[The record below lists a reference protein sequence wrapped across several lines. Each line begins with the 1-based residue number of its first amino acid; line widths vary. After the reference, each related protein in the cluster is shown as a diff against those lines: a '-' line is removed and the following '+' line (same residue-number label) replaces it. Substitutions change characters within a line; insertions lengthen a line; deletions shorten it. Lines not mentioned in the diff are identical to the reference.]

1 MEKRPYR
8 SLFWPVILIGVGII
22 WLLGNF
28 NIIPAANISMLL
40 NLWPVILIVIGLD
53 ILFARRSPLAG
64 AVIAALAIILV
75 IAVLAAGPALGLPAG
90 PTLQSRTI
98 NEPIGGAQS
107 AEISLDL
114 SSIPTRVGSSQDRAN
129 LFEGQIDYYG
139 ALDYNSTGNPNRRI
153 SLSHHY
159 SGNVLTWD
167 MFANAQWKIGLS
179 PDVPINLIVDGGS
192 GSSQF
197 DLSGLNLTAFELDQG
212 SGSFTLSLPASAQS
226 YTARIKGGSGSLRLD
241 LPGSGNLT
249 VRLNGASGSLNL
261 NVPSGTA
268 VRLEV
273 VNDGSGSVNVP
284 SWLNR
289 VSGSGKQGTWESSN
303 YNQAANKLVILCDD
317 LGSGSFN
324 LR

>member
-8 SLFWPVILIGVGII
+8 SLFWPVILIGIGVI

-28 NIIPAANISMLL
+28 NIIPAANINMLV

-53 ILFARRSPLAG
+53 MLFARRSPLAG
-64 AVIAALAIILV
+64 ALIAVLAIAVV

-98 NEPIGGAQS
+98 SEPIGGAES

-114 SSIPTRVGSSQDRAN
+114 SSIPTRVGSSKDRAN

-139 ALDYNSTGNPNRRI
+139 TLNYNSTGNPNRRI
-153 SLSHHY
+153 SLNHRF
-159 SGNVLTWD
+159 SGNLLTWD
-167 MFANAQWKIGLS
+167 MFANAQWEIGLS
-179 PDVPINLIVDGGS
+179 PDVPIDLRVDGSS

-212 SGSFTLSLPASAQS
+212 SGSFTLNLPESVQA
-226 YTARIKGGSGSLRLD
+226 YTARIKGGSGSLQLT

-249 VRLNGASGSLNL
+249 VRLDGGSGSLNL

-273 VNDGSGSVNVP
+273 IDNGSGSVNVP

-289 VSGSGKQGTWESSN
+289 VSGTGKEGVWESSN
-303 YNQAANKLVILCDD
+303 YNQAAKKLLIICED